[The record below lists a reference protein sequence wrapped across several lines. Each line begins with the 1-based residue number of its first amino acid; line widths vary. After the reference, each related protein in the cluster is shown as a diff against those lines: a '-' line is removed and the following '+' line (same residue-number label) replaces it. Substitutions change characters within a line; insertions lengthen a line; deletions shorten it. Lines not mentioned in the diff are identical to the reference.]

1 MEYSPSAK
9 ELSHFPF
16 LKKAQDHVRQSF
28 PSIDQLLKEERGVFL
43 TGLAVKRINQAL
55 SSKRTFSAHFEHRD
69 DDEIA
74 SYVLSRII
82 VSCIKDKQLYDRLT
96 RYEAE
101 RAYFFLNVE
110 TGSENEKGWNE
121 NTIIDDENNSR
132 IANYLAA
139 EFRID
144 LSKKQMPLVDFV
156 EIVSVLHEPRFKLIN
171 RRVTKG
177 TVEIKK
183 EELLELLRERI
194 RVILRRDLPY
204 NVPKGICEQLAPIA
218 AEIKKEYQEQMLQ
231 QFGAVEE
238 NAFPPCMQALIAA
251 LTSGTNLTHAGRF
264 SITSFLHTI
273 GMDVSGIAALYARS
287 PDFDPEK
294 TMYQVEHITGRGG
307 SGTEYTAPACA
318 AMRTTGLCVNRD
330 ASCEKIGHPLSYYKY
345 RKRDLAKQGAKKPVE
360 KTGEKPAEK
369 KEAKPEGKKETGNA
383 EKKDEKRPAASK

>member
-16 LKKAQDHVRQSF
+16 LKKAQDQVKQSF
-28 PSIDQLLKEERGVFL
+28 PSVDQLLKEERGAFL
-43 TGLAVKRINQAL
+43 TGLAVQRINQAL
-55 SSKRTFSAHFEHRD
+55 SSKRTFAAHFQHRD

-101 RAYFFLNVE
+101 RAYYFLNAE

-121 NTIIDDENNSR
+121 NTIIDDDNNSR
-132 IANYLAA
+132 IANFLAA

-156 EIVSVLHEPRFKLIN
+156 EIVSVLHEPRFKLVN

-177 TVEIKK
+177 FVEIKK

-204 NVPKGICEQLAPIA
+204 NVPKGICEQISPVATL
-218 AEIKKEYQEQMLQ
+218 IKKEYQEQMLQ
-231 QFGAVEE
+231 QFGSVEE
-238 NAFPPCMQALIAA
+238 SAFPPCMQALITA
-251 LTSGTNLTHAGRF
+251 LTAGTNLTHAGRF

-287 PDFDPEK
+287 PDFDPGK

-318 AMRTTGLCVNRD
+318 AMRTTGLCVHQD
-330 ASCEKIGHPLSYYKY
+330 PLCEKIGHPLSYYKY
-345 RKRDLAKQGAKKPVE
+345 KKKEFARMGPKKQE
-360 KTGEKPAEK
+360 EK
-369 KEAKPEGKKETGNA
+369 KE
-383 EKKDEKRPAASK
+383 EKTPAPP

>member
-16 LKKAQDHVRQSF
+16 LKKSQDHLKNS
-28 PSIDQLLKEERGVFL
+28 PPLEQLLKEKRGQDLVE
-43 TGLAVKRINQAL
+43 LAVKRINQAL
-55 SSKRTFSAHFEHRD
+55 SSKKTFVSHFQHRD

-74 SYVLSRII
+74 SYILSRII

-101 RAYFFLNVE
+101 RAYFFLNSE
-110 TGSENEKGWNE
+110 TSSEEDQAGGWNQHA
-121 NTIIDDENNSR
+121 ILDDNGNSP

-144 LSKKQMPLVDFV
+144 LSNKRMPLVDYI
-156 EIVSVLHEPRFKLIN
+156 EIVSVLHEPRFKLVN
-171 RRVTKG
+171 RRVGKG
-177 TVEIKK
+177 FVEIKK
-183 EELLELLRERI
+183 DELLELLRERI

-204 NVPKGICEQLAPIA
+204 NVPKGICDQLSPV
-218 AEIKKEYQEQMLQ
+218 AERIKNEYQAQMLE

-238 NAFPPCMQALIAA
+238 SAFPPCMQALVKA
-251 LTSGTNLTHAGRF
+251 LTAGTNLTHAGRF
-264 SITSFLHTI
+264 GLTSFLHTI
-273 GMDVSGIAALYARS
+273 GMDVSGIAAMYARS

-318 AMRTTGLCVNRD
+318 AMRTTGLCVHQD
-330 ASCEKIGHPLSYYKY
+330 ALCEKVNHPLSYYRAK
-345 RKRDLAKQGAKKPVE
+345 KRDLAKSRPKKTE
-360 KTGEKPAEK
+360 GKPAEK
-369 KEAKPEGKKETGNA
+369 PPSQST
-383 EKKDEKRPAASK
+383 